1 MRWHTQMLV
10 VAVLGCA
17 AAADAADP
25 PRRLDPLQQ
34 AVVDSLASPPRTTP
48 RQFFEAAVRC
58 IDIDAPEVA
67 HDYFK
72 KFVTAVGAEEQGRLD
87 LFADLGDAFDTGRL
101 GRLERELAPR
111 DPAAGK
117 IVAAIREASALRR
130 RDPTQLKAAAAAL
143 ASPSA
148 TARLAAADRLA
159 GAQEDALPELVELLQ
174 SETAEPR
181 QRAAA
186 REIVAGL
193 GPAARQPLLAWL
205 ASDDVAHWPAVIEA
219 VAASTADDVADFLLA
234 PSLVENTP
242 PAARDAAVQLLAAPP
257 SRDEALDRLARR
269 LDRTLSPE
277 GLPAVDELC
286 LEPLAKPE
294 DAGTAVG
301 GTLTGTVERY
311 AWDAKARRIVR
322 QRMTPRE
329 ARVQEAAHLG
339 RDLIALGVRDP
350 QAIQLV
356 LLAQLESLLVT
367 ATQEGATADM
377 IPPARLREPL
387 TSPEGFDPDTATAIV
402 ELAIT
407 HGLFE
412 AAAAA
417 CRSLVPPGGE
427 DEAARSPRSLLS
439 PTARKT
445 LVRALVVPDT
455 ALQVAA
461 ATALAAAGGDPPY
474 PGSSRVVDVLRHAAT
489 ATGRDVA
496 IVVHPEAAIRHELA
510 TSIARFGYEPVP
522 VATGREAIFAARE
535 TADTTLVL
543 LAARS
548 ITPTPI
554 ETVQLL
560 QRPWPGDVPP
570 ILLVVDPLDDG
581 RGCFLTQLIL
591 KFRDFDG
598 VGIVDRLDSFFEP
611 TAAAGVERSIGPR
624 FPDALAQAA
633 GPQAVDPA
641 TRTRQREAR
650 LARGREAADLLAQL
664 ENRGW
669 EVARPGDPPRGL
681 LAAQYNR
688 DDAAAARPTR

>member
-1 MRWHTQMLV
+1 MLV

-17 AAADAADP
+17 TAARAADP

-58 IDIDAPEVA
+58 IEIDAPDVA

-72 KFVTAVGAEEQGRLD
+72 KFIAAVGAEEKGRLD
-87 LFADLGDAFDTGRL
+87 LFADLGDAFDAARL

-117 IVAAIREASALRR
+117 IVAAIREAAALRR
-130 RDPTQLKAAAAAL
+130 RDPAQLAAAAAAL

-148 TARLAAADRLA
+148 ATRLAAADRLA
-159 GAQEDALPELVELLQ
+159 GAQEDALPALVDLLQ
-174 SETAEPR
+174 SETAEAR

-186 REIVAGL
+186 REIIAGL

-205 ASDDVAHWPAVIEA
+205 GSDDVAHWPAVIEA
-219 VAASTADDVADFLLA
+219 IAASGADDVADFLLA
-234 PSLVENTP
+234 PILVENTP
-242 PAARDAAVQLLAAPP
+242 PAARDAAVQLLAVAP
-257 SRDEALDRLARR
+257 SREEALERLTRR
-269 LDRTLSPE
+269 LDHTLSPA
-277 GLPAVDELC
+277 GLPPIDELC
-286 LEPLAKPE
+286 LEPLKQPA
-294 DAGTAVG
+294 DAATSLG
-301 GTLTGTVERY
+301 GTLTGTVERFV
-311 AWDAKARRIVR
+311 WDAKSRRLVR
-322 QRMTPRE
+322 QRITPRE
-329 ARVQEAAHLG
+329 ARAQDAAHLG

-350 QAIQLV
+350 HAIQLV
-356 LLAQLESLLVT
+356 LLAQLENLLVM
-367 ATQEGATADM
+367 AVREGATADT
-377 IPPARLREPL
+377 IPPASLREPL
-387 TSPEGFDPDTATAIV
+387 TSPEGFDPDTAATIV
-402 ELAIT
+402 DLAIT

-412 AAAAA
+412 AATAA
-417 CRSLVPPGGE
+417 CRSLVPPGAEG
-427 DEAARSPRSLLS
+427 DAAPPRSLLS
-439 PTARKT
+439 PAARKT
-445 LVRALVVPDT
+445 LVRAVVVPD
-455 ALQVAA
+455 AGLQVAA

-489 ATGRDVA
+489 AEGRDVA
-496 IVVHPEAAIRHELA
+496 IVVHPDATIRHELA
-510 TSIARFGYEPVP
+510 ASIARFGYEPMP

-560 QRPWPGDVPP
+560 QRPWPGTVPP
-570 ILLVVDPLDDG
+570 VLLVIDPLDDG
-581 RGCFLTQLIL
+581 RGCFLTQLVL

-598 VGIVDRLDSFFEP
+598 LGIVDRLDSFFAATGEAEP
-611 TAAAGVERSIGPR
+611 VGPR

-641 TRTRQREAR
+641 TRQLQRQTR
-650 LARGREAADLLAQL
+650 LARGRDAAALLEQL
-664 ENRGW
+664 AVRGW

-681 LAAQYNR
+681 VAAQYNR
-688 DDAAAARPTR
+688 DDAAAARPTH

>member
-1 MRWHTQMLV
+1 MRWQTRMLV
-10 VAVLGCA
+10 IAVIGCGTA
-17 AAADAADP
+17 AEAADP

-58 IDIDAPEVA
+58 IDIDAPDVA

-72 KFVTAVGAEEQGRLD
+72 KFVATVGAEEKGRLD
-87 LFADLGDAFDTGRL
+87 LFADLGDAFDAGRL

-117 IVAAIREASALRR
+117 IVAAIREAAALRR
-130 RDPTQLKAAAAAL
+130 RDPTQLAAAAAAL

-148 TARLAAADRLA
+148 ATRLTATDRLT
-159 GAQEDALPELVELLQ
+159 GAQEDALPELVDLLQ

-186 REIVAGL
+186 REIIAGL

-205 ASDDVAHWPAVIEA
+205 GSDDVAHWPSVIEA
-219 VAASTADDVADFLLA
+219 IAASGADDVADFLLA
-234 PSLVENTP
+234 PALVENTP
-242 PAARDAAVQLLAAPP
+242 PAARDAAVRLLAAPP
-257 SRDEALDRLARR
+257 SREDALERLTRR
-269 LDRTLSPE
+269 LNQTLSPA
-277 GLPAVDELC
+277 GLPSIDELC
-286 LEPLAKPE
+286 LEPIKKPA
-294 DAGTAVG
+294 DAATSLG
-301 GTLTGTVERY
+301 GTLTGTVERFV
-311 AWDAKARRIVR
+311 WDAKSRRLVR

-329 ARVQEAAHLG
+329 ARAQDAAHLG
-339 RDLIALGVRDP
+339 RDLIALGVSDP
-350 QAIQLV
+350 HAIQLV
-356 LLAQLESLLVT
+356 LLAQLESLLVV
-367 ATQEGATADM
+367 AAREGATADA
-377 IPPARLREPL
+377 IPPARLRDPL
-387 TSPEGFDPDTATAIV
+387 KSPEGFDPDTAATIV
-402 ELAIT
+402 DLAIT

-417 CRSLVPPGGE
+417 CRSLVPPGAEG
-427 DEAARSPRSLLS
+427 DDAAPPRSLLS
-439 PTARKT
+439 PAARKT
-445 LVRALVVPDT
+445 LVRAIVVPD
-455 ALQVAA
+455 AGLQVAA

-489 ATGRDVA
+489 AEGRDVA
-496 IVVHPEAAIRHELA
+496 IVVHPDATIRHELA
-510 TSIARFGYEPVP
+510 ASIARFGYEPVP

-560 QRPWPGDVPP
+560 QRPWPGTVPP
-570 ILLVVDPLDDG
+570 VLLVVDPFDDG

-591 KFRDFDG
+591 KFRDFEG
-598 VGIVDRLDSFFEP
+598 IGIVDRLDSFFAATGEP
-611 TAAAGVERSIGPR
+611 DPVGPR

-641 TRTRQREAR
+641 TRQLERQTR
-650 LARGREAADLLAQL
+650 LARGREAAAVLEQL
-664 ENRGW
+664 YVRGW
-669 EVARPGDPPRGL
+669 EVARPGDPPRSL
-681 LAAQYNR
+681 VAAQYNR